1 MARLD
6 NAHKQ
11 LLRRALGTWPPS
23 CLAGEDT
30 SIIGRVTKAGRPVR
44 PTRSLPVW
52 QEDCKGR
59 AEWPVPQ
66 PHQKSSPQ
74 LRDYNNG
81 NDNNAKCVGWGCPL
95 PSIILL
101 RERLLTANFQRRN

>member
-11 LLRRALGTWPPS
+11 LLRRALGAWPPS

-52 QEDCKGR
+52 REGCRDVQSGQCPDPTRSPAHSFEIITMVMTTTPEAWVGVDHVH
-59 AEWPVPQ
+59 P
-66 PHQKSSPQ
+66 SSYGG
-74 LRDYNNG
+74 RDY
-81 NDNNAKCVGWGCPL
+81 
-95 PSIILL
+95 
-101 RERLLTANFQRRN
+101 

>member
-11 LLRRALGTWPPS
+11 LLRRALSTWPPS

-52 QEDCKGR
+52 QR
-59 AEWPVPQ
+59 AARDVQSGQCPDPTRSPAHSFEIVTMVMTATPKVWVGVDHFHP
-66 PHQKSSPQ
+66 SSYGGW
-74 LRDYNNG
+74 DY
-81 NDNNAKCVGWGCPL
+81 
-95 PSIILL
+95 
-101 RERLLTANFQRRN
+101 